1 MRHPRLTLA
10 SAAGHP
16 PLVAVA
22 HGSKDPR
29 AAATVSELLGVVAAR
44 AAEASGDAV
53 EVRAAFLDHCAP
65 SLPQAL
71 SALGGDRGHARPPRA
86 KARAAVGGL
95 RSDGAQRRSDEGADS
110 GLERAA
116 ASGKTLCVVV
126 PLLLT
131 AAYHSK
137 SDIPAQLAASTGAAG
152 GGPALD
158 VRCADTLGP
167 HPLLLAALER
177 RLREAGVALDSAAD
191 RARTAVV
198 LAAAGSSDPAANA
211 TIAELAAATG
221 AAGGGPAVDVRCADT
236 LGPHPLLLA
245 ALERRLREAGVAV
258 DSAADRART
267 SVVLAAAGSS
277 DPAANATIAE
287 LAAGWQRDRGWRAVA
302 PAYASAAG
310 PSPAQ
315 AVSDLE
321 PAQGP
326 VVVATYLLAPGYFAD
341 KIRAASNEAGASAVS
356 GVLGAAAEVADV
368 VLARYRAA
376 AALAAA
382 GADARLCD
390 RLWPESG
397 YSDRAVATRRLGPVS
412 KVLHTGKPTWNGCYG
427 ACAAPRITLRG
438 RLMRPERA
446 DGPREEGNAHLARR
460 RVSPR
465 RYVGRVG

>member
-1 MRHPRLTLA
+1 MRYPRLTWA
-10 SAAGHP
+10 STDRP
-16 PLVAVA
+16 PLIAVA

-44 AAEASGDAV
+44 AADAGGGGLD
-53 EVRAAFLDHCAP
+53 VRAAFLDHCAP
-65 SLPQAL
+65 SLPQVL
-71 SALGGDRGHARPPRA
+71 GALGGGRARPPRA
-86 KARAAVGGL
+86 KARSAVGGL

-110 GLERAA
+110 GLERAVGRGPVR
-116 ASGKTLCVVV
+116 SGKTQCIVV

-137 SDIPAQLAASTGAAG
+137 SDIPAQLAAATSAAAG
-152 GGPALD
+152 GNAAALD
-158 VRCADTLGP
+158 VRCTDTLGP

-177 RLREAGVALDSAAD
+177 RLREAGVGVDSGAD

-211 TIAELAAATG
+211 TIA
-221 AAGGGPAVDVRCADT
+221 D
-236 LGPHPLLLA
+236 
-245 ALERRLREAGVAV
+245 
-258 DSAADRART
+258 
-267 SVVLAAAGSS
+267 
-277 DPAANATIAE
+277 
-287 LAAGWQRDRGWRAVA
+287 LAAGWRRDRGWRAVV

-310 PSPAQ
+310 PSPAE
-315 AVSDLE
+315 AVADLD

-341 KIRAASNEAGASAVS
+341 KIRAGAVAAGASAVS
-356 GVLGAAAEVADV
+356 DALGAAPEVADV

-376 AALAAA
+376 AAPA
-382 GADARLCD
+382 GDRADARLCE

-460 RVSPR
+460 RVSSR
-465 RYVGRVG
+465 GYVGRVG